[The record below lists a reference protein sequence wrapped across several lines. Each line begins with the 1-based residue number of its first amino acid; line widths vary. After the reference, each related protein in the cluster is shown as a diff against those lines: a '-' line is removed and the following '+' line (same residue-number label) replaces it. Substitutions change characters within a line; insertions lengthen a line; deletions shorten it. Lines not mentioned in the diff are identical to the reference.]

1 MSLQSDALFL
11 QAALE
16 LAAMGRNSCAP
27 NPPVGCIV
35 ARHGTVIGR
44 GFHQHAGHA
53 HAEVNALAD
62 AGGDVAGATVYVTLE
77 PCAFVGRTPACAQ
90 TLIDAKVGRV
100 VVATQDPHPQVAGK
114 GCQMLRDA
122 GIEVVEFDLPEAQ
135 QMIAGF
141 VSRITRQRP
150 RVVLKS
156 ASSLDGAVALAS
168 GESQWITG
176 AAARKEVQQLRAQS
190 DAVITGAGTVAADDP
205 QLNVRDPGLL
215 AKPLEQPLRVVLDSA
230 LRAPSNRQI
239 FSDHT
244 LVVHGLG
251 EGASYAETTPGAVE
265 YLPLAGGPRNLAGL
279 LEVLAQRGCNN
290 VLVEAGPKILG
301 SFLHAAQEAPLWDE
315 WICYIAPMA
324 MGSATLPLAE
334 FALPHLADAQRAK
347 VVEHRMIGEDL
358 QLRLQPAQ

>member
-1 MSLQSDALFL
+1 M
-11 QAALE
+11 
-16 LAAMGRNSCAP
+16 
-27 NPPVGCIV
+27 
-35 ARHGTVIGR
+35 
-44 GFHQHAGHA
+44 
-53 HAEVNALAD
+53 
-62 AGGDVAGATVYVTLE
+62 
-77 PCAFVGRTPACAQ
+77 
-90 TLIDAKVGRV
+90 
-100 VVATQDPHPQVAGK
+100 
-114 GCQMLRDA
+114 
-122 GIEVVEFDLPEAQ
+122 
-135 QMIAGF
+135 
-141 VSRITRQRP
+141 
-150 RVVLKS
+150 
-156 ASSLDGAVALAS
+156 ALAS

-279 LEVLAQRGCNN
+279 REVLAQRGCNY

>member
-1 MSLQSDALFL
+1 
-11 QAALE
+11 
-16 LAAMGRNSCAP
+16 
-27 NPPVGCIV
+27 
-35 ARHGTVIGR
+35 
-44 GFHQHAGHA
+44 
-53 HAEVNALAD
+53 
-62 AGGDVAGATVYVTLE
+62 
-77 PCAFVGRTPACAQ
+77 
-90 TLIDAKVGRV
+90 
-100 VVATQDPHPQVAGK
+100 
-114 GCQMLRDA
+114 
-122 GIEVVEFDLPEAQ
+122 
-135 QMIAGF
+135 
-141 VSRITRQRP
+141 
-150 RVVLKS
+150 
-156 ASSLDGAVALAS
+156 
-168 GESQWITG
+168 
-176 AAARKEVQQLRAQS
+176 
-190 DAVITGAGTVAADDP
+190 
-205 QLNVRDPGLL
+205 L